1 MTCAHPLA
9 IPTTCAVRD
18 PTPATLMA
26 SSTAFRA
33 FATPRVAPMTSVGRG
48 GRARRAVHA
57 RAQAPKRADA
67 DAASAPLPRRTA
79 VLKTLVALTAVA
91 LPRAARAEPVLQAQD
106 SGALDAAQTPPER
119 RPTKRVLIT
128 GPNSGIGFDAACKL
142 CALGFDVVLACR
154 TEAKAV
160 DAAGRIEAAVGE
172 RGITV
177 RPGQL
182 IPVEC
187 NLADF
192 ASIRKFA
199 ASSEGEKPVDVLVLN
214 AGVQYSGDDV
224 IRRTSDGLEITVGT
238 NHLGHFLLT
247 NLMLPR
253 LASAVGTGP
262 DDVGTCSLSQIRRH
276 AALPKL
282 VTVVHTSRYTE
293 R

>member
-1 MTCAHPLA
+1 
-9 IPTTCAVRD
+9 
-18 PTPATLMA
+18 
-26 SSTAFRA
+26 
-33 FATPRVAPMTSVGRG
+33 
-48 GRARRAVHA
+48 
-57 RAQAPKRADA
+57 
-67 DAASAPLPRRTA
+67 
-79 VLKTLVALTAVA
+79 
-91 LPRAARAEPVLQAQD
+91 
-106 SGALDAAQTPPER
+106 
-119 RPTKRVLIT
+119 
-128 GPNSGIGFDAACKL
+128 
-142 CALGFDVVLACR
+142 
-154 TEAKAV
+154 
-160 DAAGRIEAAVGE
+160 VGE

-187 NLADF
+187 DLADF

-276 AALPKL
+276 AALQKL